1 MVLGVDDDASDFNA
15 LHSRKHNSEAQLWAF
30 VLAVDGDG
38 PRDLPLYLRNKFTAA
53 ASAPAGRPLSVAKSV
68 PTCVEKH
75 WVKVKSRMHPATERE
90 L

>member
-1 MVLGVDDDASDFNA
+1 MLGVDDDASDFNA

-30 VLAVDGDG
+30 VLAIDGDG
-38 PRDLPLYLRNKFTAA
+38 PRDLPLYLRKTNLQRLL
-53 ASAPAGRPLSVAKSV
+53 APAERPLSVAKSV
-68 PTCVEKH
+68 PTCIEKH